1 MAAGMQVADKVAV
14 VTGAAGGIGAA
25 LAEALV
31 EAGARV
37 VVSDLDGER
46 LAATAE
52 RLAATAG
59 AESVVAVAGDASNDA
74 DIARMITAA
83 KEQLG
88 GDVDI
93 YFANAGVGDGSGLE
107 ATDEQWA
114 LALDVNLLAHTRAA
128 RQLVPGW
135 VERGSGYFVSTASAA
150 GLLTQ
155 IGSATY
161 SVTKH
166 GAVGFAEWLA
176 VAYGDQGVGVSC
188 LCPMGVDTDMLR
200 SGMSTSDG
208 EGGRVA
214 AAAVTGAGEV
224 LAPRDVADQ
233 VLAAVAE
240 GTFLITPHADVR
252 EMQRRKV
259 DDPDRWIRGMQRY
272 QRHLRGESR

>member
-1 MAAGMQVADKVAV
+1 MAGGMQVADKVAV

-25 LAEALV
+25 VAEALL

-59 AESVVAVAGDASNDA
+59 AESVVSVAGDASSDA

-83 KEQLG
+83 QEQLG

-93 YFANAGVGDGSGLE
+93 YFANAGVGDGSGLG
-107 ATDEQWA
+107 ATDEQWT

-176 VAYGDQGVGVSC
+176 VTYGDQGVGVSC

-200 SGMSTSDG
+200 SGMSTADD

>member
-1 MAAGMQVADKVAV
+1 MQVQDKVAV

>member
-1 MAAGMQVADKVAV
+1 MLAGP
-14 VTGAAGGIGAA
+14 
-25 LAEALV
+25 LFAEPTTTP
-31 EAGARV
+31 
-37 VVSDLDGER
+37 S
-46 LAATAE
+46 
-52 RLAATAG
+52 
-59 AESVVAVAGDASNDA
+59 AVA
-74 DIARMITAA
+74 T
-83 KEQLG
+83 
-88 GDVDI
+88 
-93 YFANAGVGDGSGLE
+93 
-107 ATDEQWA
+107 
-114 LALDVNLLAHTRAA
+114 AA

-161 SVTKH
+161 SVSKH
-166 GAVGFAEWLA
+166 GAVAFAEWLA
-176 VAYGDQGVGVSC
+176 VTYGDDGIGVSC

>member
-1 MAAGMQVADKVAV
+1 MGATMQVEGRVAV

-31 EAGARV
+31 EAGAHV
-37 VVSDLDGER
+37 VVSDVDGER

-52 RLAATAG
+52 RIG
-59 AESVVAVAGDASNDA
+59 AVAVAGDAASEEV
-74 DIARMITAA
+74 IAAMVASA
-83 KEQLG
+83 EEHFG
-88 GDVDI
+88 PVDI
-93 YFANAGVGDGSGLE
+93 FFANAGVGDGSGLA
-107 ATDEQWA
+107 ATDEQWQ
-114 LALDVNLLAHTRAA
+114 LALDVNLLAHVRAA

-176 VAYGDQGVGVSC
+176 VTYGDDGIGVSC

-200 SGMSTSDG
+200 AGMTSGGGD
-208 EGGRVA
+208 GGRVA

-240 GTFLITPHADVR
+240 GRFLITPHEDVR
-252 EMQRRKV
+252 EFAQRKAA
-259 DDPDRWIRGMQRY
+259 DHDRWIHGMQRY
-272 QRHLRGESR
+272 QRHLRGDAS

>member
-1 MAAGMQVADKVAV
+1 MQVADKVAV

-25 LAEALV
+25 LAEALL

>member
-1 MAAGMQVADKVAV
+1 MGAAMQVQDKVAV

-25 LAEALV
+25 LAEALL

-166 GAVGFAEWLA
+166 GAVGFAEWL
-176 VAYGDQGVGVSC
+176 QGAGVSC

>member
-1 MAAGMQVADKVAV
+1 MQVADKVAV

-114 LALDVNLLAHTRAA
+114 LALDVNLLAHTRSA

>member
-1 MAAGMQVADKVAV
+1 MPGMRIQGKVAV

-25 LAEALV
+25 LAEALI
-31 EAGARV
+31 ARGARV
-37 VVSDLDGER
+37 VIADLDAQR
-46 LAATAE
+46 LTATAE
-52 RLAATAG
+52 RLTA
-59 AESVVAVAGDASNDA
+59 SVGPDAVLAVPGDASSEA
-74 DIARMITAA
+74 DITRTIAAAR
-83 KEQLG
+83 EHFG
-88 GDVDI
+88 EVDL
-93 YFANAGVGDGSGLE
+93 YFANAGVGDGSGLG
-107 ATDEQWA
+107 ATDDQWQ
-114 LALDVNLLAHTRAA
+114 LALDVNLLAHVRAA

-161 SVTKH
+161 SVSKH
-166 GAVGFAEWLA
+166 GAVAFAEWLA
-176 VAYGDQGVGVSC
+176 VTYGDDGIGVSC

-200 SGMSTSDG
+200 SGMTSGGG

-240 GTFLITPHADVR
+240 GRFLITPHEDVR
-252 EMQRRKV
+252 EFAQRKAA
-259 DDPDRWIRGMQRY
+259 DHDRWIHGMQRY
-272 QRHLRGESR
+272 QRHLRGDAS

>member
-214 AAAVTGAGEV
+214 AAAVTVAGEV